1 MRWLED
7 KHATIVQCTSGKYLF
22 SLPSLRASRF
32 LNSTTII
39 FTCPACNFKTPTMAT
54 IVLITRNRVPPPN
67 IAGCIATIGLGV
79 GYMLIQ
85 STLATIAFDVAPET
99 KGLPSALIG
108 LGLFGGGGL
117 GAAFCGWLLPIGNY
131 VMLWTIIAA
140 AMLAFALV
148 ACQLPFGNR

>member
-1 MRWLED
+1 MQVGLIVMCYGFACLATGMQVGRWSQRWGQ
-7 KHATIVQCTSGKYLF
+7 KAMVVSGGCL
-22 SLPSLRASRF
+22 AF
-32 LNSTTII
+32 LAILLL
-39 FTCPACNFKTPTMAT
+39 ACSPCWQ
-54 IVLITRNRVPPPN
+54 
-67 IAGCIATIGLGV
+67 AGCVATTGLGV

-131 VMLWTIIAA
+131 AGLWVVLAA
-140 AMLAFALV
+140 AMLGFVLIASL
-148 ACQLPFGNR
+148 LPFWRKPLQD